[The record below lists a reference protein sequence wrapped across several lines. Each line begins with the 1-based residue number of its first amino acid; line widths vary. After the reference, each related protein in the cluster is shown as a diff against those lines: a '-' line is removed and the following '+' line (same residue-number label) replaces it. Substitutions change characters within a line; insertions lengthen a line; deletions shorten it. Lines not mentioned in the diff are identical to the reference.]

1 MSSIRAAEILAALSL
16 TTDLATGMPFEK
28 GLAACLVATG
38 LAERIGL
45 PEDERRA
52 VFCAALLGGLGCTG
66 RASENAQAYADDIAF
81 QRACHVL
88 DPGDSVVFTEQ
99 LRRFGGWAPAAQSAL
114 RNRFVARLRSGAPQA
129 LRSSS
134 EVVTALGSH
143 LELPDAAVRAL
154 TEVEERWDGLGA
166 PNGQRGES
174 ISLAG
179 RILHVAEQAVLALDL
194 VGEERGTVPGHRDTQ
209 PVDAAVSH
217 DRARFALGAVAR
229 RLDVVVDELRR
240 RAGGHL
246 DPDLVAVCDADAIR
260 AVLDV
265 PDLLAAVLAA
275 EPGTPSSFPSAHL
288 DRPGS
293 ALAMFVDLKGRYLL
307 GHSAHV
313 AGLAD
318 AAAVRMGVPAG
329 ERAALRA
336 AALLHDLGRAAV
348 SSAVWDRR
356 GPLGSWE
363 WKRVRLRRFWTDR
376 ILRRCPGLTP
386 LADLAAGHH
395 ERLDG
400 SGYSRGERDTAPG
413 ARLLAAAEVFAACT
427 EARPYR
433 PPAGPEEA
441 AAQLA
446 AEVAAGRLDG
456 DACAAVVRAAADDAP
471 PSAHAAHGLSE
482 AETDVLRLRARGRCG
497 REIAAELLLPERAVT
512 HHLAEIRAKTGHH
525 TRAGAA
531 VFAMTHQILP
541 G

>member
-1 MSSIRAAEILAALSL
+1 MSSIRAAEIFAALAL

-28 GLAACLVATG
+28 GLATCLVATD

-45 PEDERRA
+45 PEAERRA

-88 DPGDSVVFTEQ
+88 DPGDPAVFAEQ
-99 LRRFGGWAPAAQSAL
+99 LRRFGDWAPAAQSAL
-114 RNRFVARLRSGAPQA
+114 RNRFVARLRSGPPRA

-134 EVVTALGSH
+134 EVVAALGPR
-143 LELPDAAVRAL
+143 LGLPDAAVRAL

-166 PNGQRGES
+166 PNRLGSEA
-174 ISLAG
+174 ISPAG
-179 RILHVAEQAVLALDL
+179 RIMHVAEQAVLALA
-194 VGEERGTVPGHRDTQ
+194 VAGGEPAVPDHGD
-209 PVDAAVSH
+209 PNPADAPGRTHS
-217 DRARFALGAVAR
+217 ALGALAR
-229 RLDVVVDELRR
+229 RPDIAVGELRR

-246 DPDLVAVCDADAIR
+246 DPGLVAMCDADAIR

-275 EPGTPSSFPSAHL
+275 EPGAPSSFPSAQL

-293 ALAMFVDLKGRYLL
+293 ALAMTVDLKGRYLL

-313 AGLAD
+313 ARLTD
-318 AAAVRMGVPAG
+318 AAAAQVGLPAA
-329 ERAALRA
+329 ERSALRA
-336 AALLHDLGRAAV
+336 AAWLHDLGRAAV
-348 SSAVWDRR
+348 SSAIWDRR
-356 GPLGSWE
+356 GPLGAWD
-363 WKRVRLRRFWTDR
+363 WKHVRLRRYWTDR
-376 ILRRCPGLTP
+376 ILRRCPGLAA
-386 LADLAAGHH
+386 LADLATGYH

-400 SGYSRGERDTAPG
+400 SGSSRAERTPAPG

-433 PPAGPEEA
+433 PAARPEEA
-441 AAQLA
+441 AARLA

-456 DACAAVVRAAADDAP
+456 DACAAVVRAAADATVPTD
-471 PSAHAAHGLSE
+471 HGLSR

-512 HHLAEIRAKTGHH
+512 HHLAEIRAKTGCH

-531 VFAMTHQILP
+531 VFAMTHQVLP

>member
-1 MSSIRAAEILAALSL
+1 MSSIRAAEIFAALSL
-16 TTDLATGMPFEK
+16 TTDLAAGMPFEK
-28 GLAACLVATG
+28 GLATCLVATD
-38 LAERIGL
+38 LAARIGL
-45 PEDERRA
+45 PEADRRA
-52 VFCAALLGGLGCTG
+52 VFHAALLGDLGCTG

-88 DPGDSVVFTEQ
+88 DPGDSAVFTEQ

-114 RNRFVARLRSGAPQA
+114 RNRFVARLRSGATQA

-134 EVVTALGSH
+134 EVVEALGSH
-143 LELPDAAVRAL
+143 LGLPDASVRAL

-166 PNGQRGES
+166 PNRLRGES
-174 ISLAG
+174 ISIAG
-179 RILHVAEQAVLALDL
+179 RVLHVAEQAVLALDA
-194 VGEERGTVPGHRDTQ
+194 VGDDLATASGHGNAH
-209 PVDAAVSH
+209 PAAPH
-217 DRARFALGAVAR
+217 DRTRSALGTVAR
-229 RLDVVVDELRR
+229 RQGVVLDELRR

-275 EPGTPSSFPSAHL
+275 EPGTRSSLPPAEL
-288 DRPGS
+288 DRPGL
-293 ALAMFVDLKGRYLL
+293 ALAMIVDLKGRYLL

-318 AAAVRMGVPAG
+318 AAAVRMGVPAD

-336 AALLHDLGRAAV
+336 AALLHDLGRVAV

-356 GPLGSWE
+356 GPLGPWD
-363 WKRVRLRRFWTDR
+363 WKRVRLQSLRTER
-376 ILRRCPGLTP
+376 ILRRCPGLAA

-400 SGYSRGERDTAPG
+400 SGYPRGKRDLPPG
-413 ARLLAAAEVFAACT
+413 ARLLAAADVFAACT

-433 PPAGPEEA
+433 PAARLEEA

-456 DACAAVVRAAADDAP
+456 DACAAVVRAAADDTTIPAV
-471 PSAHAAHGLSE
+471 HGLSE
-482 AETDVLRLRARGRCG
+482 AETDILRLRARGRCG

-512 HHLAEIRAKTGHH
+512 HHLAEIRSKTGRH